1 METKIK
7 VVCCVV
13 VDESGRYLAAKRSEG
28 RLAGKWEFPGG
39 KLEPGETPEE
49 ACVRELHEELGLKVD
64 SPSYFYTDDLV
75 TPGVHYELLFYKCK
89 SIGGIN
95 KMIAHSEVRWLKSDE
110 LDSIDWLDG
119 DLGAVR
125 ELANLA

>member
-39 KLEPGETPEE
+39 KLEPGETPAE

-64 SPSYFYTDDLV
+64 GPSYFFTDDLV
-75 TPGVHYELLFYKCK
+75 TPEKHYELLFYKCK
-89 SIGGIN
+89 SIGVIN

-125 ELANLA
+125 ELANLT